1 MPIKNVIHS
10 QQVYDP
16 TDESIMAETQWRQ
29 ETHASSTASSCGR
42 HRASLESRCRTDST
56 NRGSFGKALFRLP
69 PECIWSQSNTICT
82 KSLEFVKSVYGER
95 SAYDNERADFY
106 LWLCFMRLRRENSS
120 SSKRDTYKYTG
131 CHCKSFVN
139 NGRYHLTLSNECAIL
154 LCVLPQKGG
163 SRS

>member
-1 MPIKNVIHS
+1 M
-10 QQVYDP
+10 
-16 TDESIMAETQWRQ
+16 R
-29 ETHASSTASSCGR
+29 STANKSIPPRMNLSWQKRSGGR
-42 HRASLESRCRTDST
+42 KPVPCAAHHQRTRQRVFLSG
-56 NRGSFGKALFRLP
+56 GSFGKALFRLP
-69 PECIWSQSNTICT
+69 AECIWRQYNKICT

-120 SSKRDTYKYTG
+120 SSKRDTKKYTG
-131 CHCKSFVN
+131 YHCKSFVN

>member
-1 MPIKNVIHS
+1 M
-10 QQVYDP
+10 
-16 TDESIMAETQWRQ
+16 R
-29 ETHASSTASSCGR
+29 STANKSMTPRMNPSWQKRSGGR
-42 HRASLESRCRTDST
+42 KPMPVLLHPLAEGIEPHWRAGAEQILQTEGR
-56 NRGSFGKALFRLP
+56 FGKALFRLP

-120 SSKRDTYKYTG
+120 SSKRDPEKYTG
-131 CHCKSFVN
+131 YHCKSFVN

>member
-1 MPIKNVIHS
+1 M
-10 QQVYDP
+10 
-16 TDESIMAETQWRQ
+16 R
-29 ETHASSTASSCGR
+29 STANKSTTQRMIPSWQKRSGGR
-42 HRASLESRCRTDST
+42 KPMPVLLHPLAEGIEPHWRAGAEQILQTEGRLERRCS
-56 NRGSFGKALFRLP
+56 GFRRNV
-69 PECIWSQSNTICT
+69 SGANQTQYAQ
-82 KSLEFVKSVYGER
+82 LEFVKSVYGER

-120 SSKRDTYKYTG
+120 SSKRDPEKYTG
-131 CHCKSFVN
+131 YHCKSFVN